1 MSPRA
6 WLLAWFAAVVGVT
19 LVHEPAWL
27 AAGLAAVL
35 LASGHGRPGL
45 LWRAVRA
52 VLLINL
58 VISSGYLL
66 MAWLSGAVA
75 WNFLLLLN
83 LRVLLLALLTAW
95 LARDLDLDRALRG
108 LPVARRW
115 LGIVRCQLGVFR
127 RLANEY
133 RDALSSRSTLAPTLA
148 QRYRAG
154 ATLGLAAL
162 DKAVYNSEA
171 VSQAMRSRGAFDD

>member
-19 LVHEPAWL
+19 LVHQPAWL
-27 AAGLAAVL
+27 AAGLAGAL
-35 LASGHGRPGL
+35 LASGRGRPAL
-45 LWRAVRA
+45 LWRAARA
-52 VLLINL
+52 VLLVNL
-58 VISSGYLL
+58 VISAGYLL
-66 MAWLSGAVA
+66 MGWWTSTVA
-75 WNFLLLLN
+75 WNYLLLLN

-95 LARDLDLDRALRG
+95 LARDLDLDRALHG

-115 LGIVRCQLGVFR
+115 LGIVRCHVGVFR
-127 RLANEY
+127 RLASEY
-133 RDALSSRSTLAPTLA
+133 RDAVSSRSTLAPTLA

-162 DKAVYNSEA
+162 DKAVYQSEA
-171 VSQAMRSRGAFDD
+171 LGQAMRSRGAFDD